1 MNTSTADNQTPSTGS
16 ADSAGAPHRRVV
28 LAAVADVLVVIVF
41 VAIGRRSHDEGG
53 ALAGIASTAWPFLVG
68 LGVGWIV
75 TQAWRRPTALAT
87 GVGIWIVTVLV
98 GMLVRRFLAGDGT
111 APAFIVVATIFT
123 GTFLIG
129 WRAIAALLRRHAST

>member
-1 MNTSTADNQTPSTGS
+1 MNTSTADNPTPATGSTGS
-16 ADSAGAPHRRVV
+16 PHQQQVG
-28 LAAVADVLVVIVF
+28 LAALADVLVVIVF
-41 VAIGRRSHDEGG
+41 VVIGRRSHDEGG
-53 ALAGIASTAWPFLVG
+53 ALAGIVSTAWPFLVG

-111 APAFIVVATIFT
+111 APAFIVVATIFN
-123 GTFLIG
+123 GTFLVG
-129 WRAIAALLRRHAST
+129 WRAIVALLRRHAST